1 MSSSPDAKKTKVQ
14 FSSDTNLDT
23 SVAGKTHIKNYLI
36 HMFYLPAF
44 AIQNQNIHMS
54 WRKKKQK
61 KKLIPTACPR
71 VHATQLQ

>member
-36 HMFYLPAF
+36 HMFYSPAF
-44 AIQNQNIHMS
+44 AIQNQNVRMS
-54 WRKKKQK
+54 LKKAQK
-61 KKLIPTACPR
+61 KRIPTACPR